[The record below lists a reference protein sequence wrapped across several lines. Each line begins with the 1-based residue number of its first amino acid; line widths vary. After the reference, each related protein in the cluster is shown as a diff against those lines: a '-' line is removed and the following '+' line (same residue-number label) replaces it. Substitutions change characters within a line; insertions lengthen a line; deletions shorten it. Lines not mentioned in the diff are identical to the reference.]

1 MNITN
6 NKGIVISRSCERVNS
21 QRRTYHSNHYYNA
34 FIKDAIELLEKGRT
48 VTCFFLYQV
57 EELKKVF
64 KDLIVSYDTNM
75 YILRRI

>member
-21 QRRTYHSNHYYNA
+21 QRRKYYSNHCYNA
-34 FIKDAIELLEKGRT
+34 FIKDAIKLLKERRT

-57 EELKKVF
+57 EELQKVF
-64 KDLIVSYDTNM
+64 KDLIVSYDTNT
-75 YILRRI
+75 YILRRL